1 VIHLN
6 LVVEDLLSEA
16 IARRLLSIAEDRMVV
31 ATVKIAG
38 GYGEIGKRISAY
50 NRAAKAVPFFI
61 LADLDRDKGAC
72 APQLR
77 KAWLPHGTNPLLLFR
92 IAVPQV
98 EAWLLADQE
107 GVATF
112 LGIAPDLVPLAPEAL
127 PDPKAT
133 LIKLAKHSP
142 KAFLRRALLPAPGS
156 DARLG
161 PGYNIQ
167 LSRFAQSTWNLSRAR
182 RASVSL
188 DRAIKALDRFP

>member
-1 VIHLN
+1 MIQLN

-31 ATVKIAG
+31 TTVKIAG
-38 GYGEIGKRISAY
+38 GFGEIRKRMADY

-77 KAWLPHGTNPLLLFR
+77 KAWLPHGNNPLLLFR

-107 GVATF
+107 GLATF
-112 LGIAPDLVPLAPEAL
+112 FGIAPDLVTTAPEAL
-127 PDPKAT
+127 PDAKAT
-133 LIKLAKHSP
+133 LIELAKHSP

-161 PGYNIQ
+161 PGYNTQ
-167 LSRFAQSTWNLSRAR
+167 LCAFAQSTWNLTRAR
-182 RASVSL
+182 RTSASL
-188 DRAIKALDRFP
+188 DRAIKAIERFP